1 LAGLSA
7 FSELPALVF
16 EQINRFVVCNSLK
29 AEDKLTQRAFSDKGT
44 VDLLLDVLSV

>member
-29 AEDKLTQRAFSDKGT
+29 ALFGCVPKADKKALTMT
-44 VDLLLDVLSV
+44 ELLL

>member
-29 AEDKLTQRAFSDKGT
+29 AQIGSVPKTDNRMKDLKLRF
-44 VDLLLDVLSV
+44 